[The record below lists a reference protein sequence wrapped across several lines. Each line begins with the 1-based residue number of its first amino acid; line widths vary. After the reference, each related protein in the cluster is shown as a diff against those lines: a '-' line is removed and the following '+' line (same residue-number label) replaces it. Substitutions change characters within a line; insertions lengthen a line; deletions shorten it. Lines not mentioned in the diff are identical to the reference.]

1 MSRIHLMDE
10 ILSNKIAA
18 GEVVEKCVSVVKEL
32 VENSIDAKATNIKIE
47 LIESGTQEIKVVDN
61 GIGMDKEDALLA
73 FQRHATSKLKDEDDL
88 YRIDTLGF
96 RGEALPSIASVSMIT
111 IKTCSENLGTF
122 VNIEGGKITEVG
134 TCEARKGT
142 TIEVK
147 KLFYNTPARLKH
159 LGSLNNELTNII
171 DYVNKIALSY
181 PDIKFTLTNNGKII
195 LNTPGDNNLLK
206 VINAI
211 YGTDVARNMLP
222 LEASNDDYEI
232 SGYISKPIISRAT
245 RTHLITIVNGR
256 VVRNNELNKT
266 IIEAYHTYIMENRFP
281 IVVLNITVDSSL
293 IDVNIHPTK
302 MDIKFSK
309 MDGLKETIKNAVH
322 NTLVSINLIQKV
334 EHPKPEISM
343 ADIVISN
350 NQIQQELN
358 LERYEE
364 TIPFNDEFIVKEE
377 TNITYGNTNKEVKTL
392 EENESE
398 KIPELY
404 VAGVVFA
411 TYIVCQ
417 NNLGMYLIDQHAAKE
432 RINYELFLN
441 KLSNPDNNSIDM
453 LFPITIELPLNESI
467 ILKEHLHILANMNIK
482 VEEFGM
488 NSFVVKSHPV
498 WLPKGNEENAIRRII
513 DLILDIKNDF
523 SLEKFNDR
531 VAATLA
537 CKASIKANDTLS
549 LEEMENLIDDLRK
562 CKNPYNCP
570 HGRPT
575 IIKFTKY
582 EIEKMFKRVV

>member
-256 VVRNNELNKT
+256 VVKNNELNKT

-377 TNITYGNTNKEVKTL
+377 TNITYGNTNKEVETL

>member
-111 IKTCSENLGTF
+111 IKTCSENLGTL

-256 VVRNNELNKT
+256 VVKNNELNKT

-377 TNITYGNTNKEVKTL
+377 TNITYGNTNKEVETL

-482 VEEFGM
+482 IEEFGM
-488 NSFVVKSHPV
+488 NSFVVKSHPI

>member
-111 IKTCSENLGTF
+111 IKTCSENLGTL

-377 TNITYGNTNKEVKTL
+377 TNITYGNTNKEVETL

>member
-73 FQRHATSKLKDEDDL
+73 FQRHATSKLRDEDDL

-111 IKTCSENLGTF
+111 IKTCSENLGTL

-256 VVRNNELNKT
+256 VVKNNELNKT

-377 TNITYGNTNKEVKTL
+377 TNITYGNTNKEVETL

>member
-377 TNITYGNTNKEVKTL
+377 TNITYGNTNKEVETL
-392 EENESE
+392 EEKEIE

-467 ILKEHLHILANMNIK
+467 ILKEHLDILANMNIK